1 MELRLE
7 SDFLRSYNMKYKLL
21 KIGNVENVILTSE
34 DGLSNLSIPFS
45 EDNSDYQAYLVW
57 LSEGNTPLPADEPTP
72 AEETNI

>member
-1 MELRLE
+1 
-7 SDFLRSYNMKYKLL
+7 MKYKLL